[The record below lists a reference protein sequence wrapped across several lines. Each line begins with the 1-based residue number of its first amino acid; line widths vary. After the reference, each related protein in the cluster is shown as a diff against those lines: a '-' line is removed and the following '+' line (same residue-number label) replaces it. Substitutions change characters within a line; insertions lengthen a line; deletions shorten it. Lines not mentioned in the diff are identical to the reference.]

1 MPDYSN
7 LTPHQII
14 ELYKSQDIQ
23 SLEFSKIRN
32 DLEEGGVAEEDI
44 QIVFRVLD
52 NLKYKNEFRKQS
64 KNLGREYMI
73 VGVIAISAGVII
85 TLITLINAYLGQ
97 GTYIVLPYSII
108 LTGIGVLGSILYTR
122 NIKK

>member
-52 NLKYKNEFRKQS
+52 NLKYKKEFRKQS

-73 VGVIAISAGVII
+73 AGSIAACVGII
-85 TLITLINAYLGQ
+85 VTLVTLVKGYSGS
-97 GTYIVLPYSII
+97 GTYVLAYGPIV
-108 LTGIGVLGSILYTR
+108 GGVSLFLYGQ
-122 NIKK
+122 NIRK